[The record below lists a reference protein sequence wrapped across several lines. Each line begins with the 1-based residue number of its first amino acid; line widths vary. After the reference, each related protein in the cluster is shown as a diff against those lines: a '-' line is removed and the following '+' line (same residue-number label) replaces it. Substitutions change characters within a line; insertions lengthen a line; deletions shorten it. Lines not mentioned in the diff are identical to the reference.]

1 MVSAFFEAY
10 LSLLHELH
18 TEIEKA
24 LAGLPAAALDWTPG
38 PETNSLAVLVVHLTG
53 AERFWVGDV
62 ALGEPSHRVRA
73 EEFKAAGL
81 TAEALIARLQDSE
94 AYIRHALPRLSLD
107 DLEAQRIHPRDGRTY
122 SVAWCLLHALEHTAT
137 HMGHIELTS
146 QLWRQA
152 QSGD

>member
-1 MVSAFFEAY
+1 MMSSFIDEY

-18 TEIEKA
+18 SEIEKS
-24 LAGLPAAALDWTPG
+24 LIGLPTQALDWTPG

-62 ALGEPSHRVRA
+62 ALGDPSNRVRA
-73 EEFKAAGL
+73 AEFKAAGL
-81 TAEALIARLQDSE
+81 APEALITRLRDADE
-94 AYIRHALPRLSLD
+94 YIRHAIESLSLA
-107 DLEAQRIHPRDGRTY
+107 DLEALRTNPHDGRQF
-122 SVAWCLLHALEHTAT
+122 SVAWCLLHVLEHTAT

-152 QSGD
+152 HPED